1 MCLRLFQGIVL
12 LFYVLLSS
20 KAQAHDSIPPNN
32 MRNSTASHVRVVLF
46 PSSLT
51 FAPPVASPFEPRF
64 GITKNFS
71 NGSLLAEI
79 GNTIEILQIARVG
92 QGRTNP
98 PKGDAIGIAA
108 EFFAR
113 TYVTGW
119 EGLHLQVDATD
130 GFFGGNI
137 AWSRSIQQGTIAA
150 RLRFIHHSAH
160 LLDGHWEAASGRWKD
175 GRAPTPWTK
184 DQFELL
190 GSFQQDIW
198 RAYIGMSYAT
208 KVRPSSLKPFSGS
221 IGFEIFPATNPSHP
235 IRPFLAL
242 DLRMDGGA
250 VLDQNTRTIHGTESW
265 VGASSLLL
273 GASVGPERKQSI
285 RLFLLLHTGQYPLS
299 EYSDLRTPYVGAGF
313 DFQYYSLF
321 QAED

>member
-1 MCLRLFQGIVL
+1 M
-12 LFYVLLSS
+12 
-20 KAQAHDSIPPNN
+20 
-32 MRNSTASHVRVVLF
+32 LF

-79 GNTIEILQIARVG
+79 GNTIEILQIAPLR
-92 QGRTNP
+92 QRQANP
-98 PKGDAIGIAA
+98 PKADTIGIAA

-119 EGLHLQVDATD
+119 EGLHLQVDAAD

-137 AWSRSIQQGTIAA
+137 AWSRSIRQGTIAA

-160 LLDGHWEAASGRWKD
+160 LLDGHWDAATGKWKD
-175 GRAPTPWTK
+175 GRAPTAWTK

-190 GSFQQDIW
+190 GSFQHGVW
-198 RAYIGMSYAT
+198 RAYIGISYAT
-208 KVRPSSLKPFSGS
+208 KVRPASLNPLSGS
-221 IGFEIFPATNPSHP
+221 IGFEIFPITNPSHP
-235 IRPFLAL
+235 IRPFLAF
-242 DLRMDGGA
+242 DLRIDGGA
-250 VLDQNTRTIHGTESW
+250 FLDQNTHKIQGTESW

-273 GASVGPERKQSI
+273 GASVGPEGKQSI

-299 EYSDLRTPYVGAGF
+299 EYSDLRTPYIGAGF